1 MPVCPG
7 CGKKFSGFSF
17 GSNPATECRDC
28 RKARAAADQTA
39 ATNQAAATGS
49 TTALQRAPLP
59 VVTLTI
65 IGLNALVYVAM
76 GLSGASWES
85 PSIRDALRWGADF
98 GPLTLS
104 TQPWRL
110 LTSTF
115 VHFGFAHIFF
125 NMWCLLNLG
134 RSLEFLMGR
143 RTFVATYLASGLAA
157 SMVSVAY
164 DPWRVSAG
172 ASGAI
177 FGVAGAFAYYM
188 YVRKIPSI
196 PGTVRQ
202 TRGSLAIF
210 ILYNLASGA
219 AHSGIDNSA
228 HLGGLVAGL
237 ILGAAIPPIVTIRKP
252 QFGAAPS
259 VLQPVQV
266 VDVASEEEVGA
277 ARMAMRVLMGALA
290 VLVIA
295 LALVHA
301 QRAEVAAYGRAIGFV
316 RSGQADQAIK
326 QLQDSVKSHPDQL
339 FSQVMLGQLLLD
351 EGNAAQAVGPLEQA
365 LKLDPRDEEIQ
376 HNLALAYLGAGE
388 PSRAEDEIGNVFFAE
403 KKAPAAVYFIRGVAE
418 GECSNLDSAVADLRA
433 SLQAYPGW
441 PEAKAALAHFEG
453 ERQADPPA
461 KAPNARA
468 ISTEGIESADTASR
482 PLIAIPYAQLVMKSS
497 EWPLYP

>member
-1 MPVCPG
+1 MPVCPS

-28 RKARAAADQTA
+28 RKTKAAADQTA
-39 ATNQAAATGS
+39 ATNQVAATGS
-49 TTALQRAPLP
+49 TRALQRAPLP

-65 IGLNALVYVAM
+65 IGLNLLVYVAM

-85 PSIRDALRWGADF
+85 PSIRDALRWGADL

-143 RTFVATYLASGLAA
+143 RTFAATYLASGLAA

-177 FGVAGAFAYYM
+177 FGVAGAFADYM

-252 QFGAAPS
+252 ELGAAPT

-277 ARMAMRVLMGALA
+277 ARIAMRVLMGALA

-295 LALVHA
+295 LAAVHS
-301 QRAEVAAYGRAIGFV
+301 QRAEVAAYGRAVGFV
-316 RSGQADQAIK
+316 RSGQPNQAIK
-326 QLQDSVKSHPDQL
+326 TLQSNEKANSGL
-339 FSQVMLGQLLLD
+339 FAQVLLGQLLLD
-351 EGNAAQAVGPLEQA
+351 QGRAAEAIGPLDHA
-365 LKLDPRDEEIQ
+365 LTQDPHDEEIE
-376 HNLALAYLGAGE
+376 HNLALAYLGAGY
-388 PSRAEDEIGNVFFAE
+388 PSKADEEIGNVFFAE

-418 GECSNLDSAVADLRA
+418 GENSNLDSALADLM
-433 SLQAYPGW
+433 SCLEAYPDW
-441 PEAKAALAHFEG
+441 PEAKVALEHFEA
-453 ERQADPPA
+453 ERQPDPSA
-461 KAPNARA
+461 KTAGARA
-468 ISTEGIESADTASR
+468 IRTEGTESANAAS
-482 PLIAIPYAQLVMKSS
+482 PPPITIPYGQLVMKSP